1 MKPALKILLLE
12 DNSDDAE
19 LIQKLLTREKLT
31 CEFRLVMNKKD
42 FLQCLDEFGPDVIL
56 SDNSMP
62 QFNSAEALQITR
74 RRFQHVPFILVTGTV
89 SEEYATEMIKQ
100 GADDYILKDRMKRLP
115 AAIVSSLAQ
124 RRALKEITDYK
135 YALDQSAIV
144 AITDQ
149 TGIILYANENFCKIS
164 QYDAGE
170 LIGQDHR
177 IINSGFHSPSYIRNL
192 WTTIASG
199 KIWRGEFRNKAK
211 DGTFYWVD
219 ATIVPFLNEKGKPY
233 QYLSIRT
240 DITEKRKLEEKLFK
254 QQREEHLR
262 MTAIALHAQEK
273 ERTLIGQELHD
284 NVNQILVG
292 TKLFLSMIKADPVKN
307 RELVSTCMAS
317 LQQAIDENRKLAH
330 ALVAPDFGHTNL
342 AGQIN
347 ELAAKMLEVP
357 GLDVHIDIT
366 QFDES
371 LLDEQQKLAVYRI
384 AQEQSTNIVKYAQ
397 ARVVTIILITAEDLF
412 SMAITDDG
420 IGMEADKKTKG
431 IGLKNIIGRLSVF
444 NGKVDIKTTPGKG
457 FSLMITMPLQKS
469 KG

>member
-1 MKPALKILLLE
+1 MKQTLKILLLE
-12 DNSDDAE
+12 DNIDDAE
-19 LIQKLLTREKLT
+19 LIQKLLTREKLN
-31 CEFRLVMNKKD
+31 CEYRLVMNKSE
-42 FLQCLDEFGPDVIL
+42 FLRSLDEFGPDVIL

-115 AAIVSSLAQ
+115 AAIESSLTQ

-149 TGIILYANENFCKIS
+149 KGIILYANENFCKIS
-164 QYDAGE
+164 KYDVGE

-177 IINSGFHSPSYIRNL
+177 IINSGFHPPSYIRNL
-192 WTTIASG
+192 WATIASG

-219 ATIVPFLNEKGKPY
+219 ATIVPFLNDKGKPY

-240 DITEKRKLEEKLFK
+240 DITEKKKLEEKLFE
-254 QQREEHLR
+254 QRRAEQLK

-273 ERTLIGQELHD
+273 ERRLIGQELHD

-292 TKLFLSMIKADPVKN
+292 TKLFLSLIKEDPVKN
-307 RELVSTCMAS
+307 QELINTCMTT

-330 ALVAPDFGHTNL
+330 ALVAPDFEHTNL
-342 AGQIN
+342 AEQIT
-347 ELAAKMLEVP
+347 ELAEKMLEVA
-357 GLDVHIDIT
+357 GLDVHVDIT
-366 QFDES
+366 QLDES
-371 LLDEQQKLAVYRI
+371 RLDEQQKLAVYRI
-384 AQEQSTNIVKYAQ
+384 AQEQSTNIVKYAR
-397 ARVVTIILITAEDLF
+397 AKMVNITLITAKDLF
-412 SMAITDDG
+412 SMIITDDG
-420 IGMEADKKTKG
+420 IGMGANKKTKG

-444 NGKVDIKTTPGKG
+444 NGKVDIKTAPGKG
-457 FSLMITMPLQKS
+457 FSLTITMPLQKS
-469 KG
+469 KV